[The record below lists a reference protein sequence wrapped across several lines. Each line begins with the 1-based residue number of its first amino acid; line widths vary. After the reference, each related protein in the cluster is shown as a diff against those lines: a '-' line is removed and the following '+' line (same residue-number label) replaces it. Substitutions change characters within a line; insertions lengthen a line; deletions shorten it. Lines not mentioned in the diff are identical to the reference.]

1 MAAVLAIF
9 GALFAGVA
17 TVKLVRLAAM
27 QSHGRRAI
35 GRVVRFEVMRNL
47 TDQPTY
53 APVVEFEAG
62 DRKLEVK
69 GWGSFPP
76 RYLVGQEVAVY
87 YSPDC
92 PEQAQIVSR
101 REWWIAWCFLAGG
114 VAFVVFGIV
123 IALQE

>member
-1 MAAVLAIF
+1 MGTVLAIF
-9 GALFAGVA
+9 GVLFAGA
-17 TVKLVRLAAM
+17 AAVKMVRLAAM
-27 QSHGRRAI
+27 RSHGRVTI
-35 GRVVRFEVMRNL
+35 GRVVRFEDMRNL
-47 TDQPTY
+47 SDQPTY

-92 PEQAQIVSR
+92 PEKAQIVSG

-114 VAFVVFGIV
+114 VAFIVFGMA
-123 IALQE
+123 IALHE

>member
-1 MAAVLAIF
+1 MAAVIAIF
-9 GALFAGVA
+9 GALFAGA
-17 TVKLVRLAAM
+17 ALVKLVRLAAM
-27 QSHGRRAI
+27 RSHGRRAI
-35 GRVVRFEVMRNL
+35 GRVVRFEVLRNL

-62 DRKLEVK
+62 DLKLEVK

-76 RYLVGQEVAVY
+76 GCVVGQEVAVY

-92 PEQAQIVSR
+92 PEKGQIISG
-101 REWWIAWCFLAGG
+101 REWLIAWCVVAGG

-123 IALQE
+123 IALQS

>member
-1 MAAVLAIF
+1 MAAVIALF
-9 GALFAGVA
+9 GVLFAGAA

-27 QSHGRRAI
+27 QSHARRAL
-35 GRVVRFEVMRNL
+35 GRVVRFEVMSNL

-62 DRKLEVK
+62 GRKREVK
-69 GWGSFPP
+69 GWGSFPAG
-76 RYLVGQEVAVY
+76 YLVGQEVAVY

-92 PEQAQIVSR
+92 PEKAQIVSG

-114 VAFVVFGIV
+114 VAFVGFGIA